1 MFSLNQFTKR
11 ALLTLAIALSV
22 AGCLDKFVAMAEQA
36 AQSLP
41 PPQQQ
46 KPQAP
51 YQATITV
58 KTKTE
63 RPVNRKLLGNNI
75 QWVDRGDEIL
85 EGESLNFSQP
95 ILNNLKKLKPS
106 VLRYPGGSLADLY
119 HWKKGIG
126 SAADRGQASRF
137 HGDGKDKILFGT
149 IEFLKLCRI
158 LDAEPLITV
167 NVATGTA
174 EEAAEWVTFIN
185 KKGAKDESGKSLPKV
200 HYWEIGNEPYLIDD
214 NQKKLALTPEEYA
227 RRANEFIRAMKKA
240 DSSIEVGIPLRSDS
254 MGGIPAT
261 PLQGF
266 NDKVLKNVQA
276 PFEFVSLHN
285 AYFPFVW
292 DKAPDNLQDLY
303 LTTMS
308 ATHIVESDFD
318 HTQNQLKKYFPGK
331 KIPIAVT
338 EYNSLFTIG
347 KGKSDEYITSLT
359 GALYIADLL
368 TLFSNRNDLLMAN
381 FWSVTG
387 NWQFGALTNKGEIR
401 PTFHVLSKFNEILHG
416 KFLGNGITAPT
427 YNSKKMGFVA
437 ASTNI
442 PYLSATTI
450 SENNVLKIWAVNK
463 HPLSE
468 ALVSFRIGDSD
479 FKGEVT
485 LETLNAHDY
494 FDTKAGKGM
503 SWRSKKMNTSDDG
516 RVTLEPHSVNV
527 IYIKTK

>member
-1 MFSLNQFTKR
+1 MWSVNKFAQKTLVILLVAFSVS
-11 ALLTLAIALSV
+11 A
-22 AGCLDKFVAMAEQA
+22 CLDKFVALAAEASQA
-36 AQSLP
+36 AQ

-46 KPQAP
+46 KPQPP
-51 YQATITV
+51 YQAAITV
-58 KTKTE
+58 KTKGE
-63 RPVNRKLLGNNI
+63 RPVNRKILGNNI

-126 SAADRGQASRF
+126 GAADRGYASRF

-149 IEFLKLCRI
+149 IEFLKLCRT

-167 NVATGTA
+167 NVATGKPD
-174 EEAAEWVTFIN
+174 EAAEWVTFIN
-185 KKGAKDESGKSLPKV
+185 KKGARDESGKLLPKV

-227 RRANEFIRAMKKA
+227 RRANEFILAMKKA
-240 DSSIEVGIPLRSDS
+240 DPSIEVGIPLRSDAL
-254 MGGIPAT
+254 GGIPAT

-266 NDKVLKNVQA
+266 NDKVLKSVKA

-318 HTQNQLKKYFPGK
+318 HTQNQLNKYFPGK

-338 EYNSLFTIG
+338 EYNALFTIG
-347 KGKSDEYITSLT
+347 KGKSDEYIASLA
-359 GALYIADLL
+359 GALYVADLL
-368 TLFSNRNDLLMAN
+368 TLFSNRDDLLMAN
-381 FWSVTG
+381 FWSVAG
-387 NWQFGALTNKGEIR
+387 NWQFGALTNKGEAR

-416 KFLGNGITAPT
+416 KFLGSGITAPA

-450 SENNVLKIWAVNK
+450 E
-463 HPLSE
+463 
-468 ALVSFRIGDSD
+468 
-479 FKGEVT
+479 
-485 LETLNAHDY
+485 
-494 FDTKAGKGM
+494 
-503 SWRSKKMNTSDDG
+503 
-516 RVTLEPHSVNV
+516 
-527 IYIKTK
+527 